1 MKIKKKLKL
10 KQKLTNEI
18 ISSFFNLEDEKVQKL
33 NLDENIFSDTSK
45 KTDREEKINI
55 KGSIESKISDKFLNS
70 FNDKKKFDYSQLQM
84 SSSNSINYSS
94 DTKEETFPIGN
105 LNKSL
110 KKLNNLIPNI
120 SEKITNDNTIK
131 IYSHPRVFN
140 KTYENYLNNILK
152 GLNNKE
158 NELKK
163 KKEMLES
170 ELIKLEN
177 EIYDKQLNIEVIMDK
192 NFQKNIKEKMI
203 KKYEE
208 KFKEKNDK
216 ELLNNI
222 INSQTQKID
231 KNTLFSVV
239 NKYKDENDIKE
250 QKVKEVQK
258 LFEKKDLKTILKE
271 KTFKSKL
278 NNIILGIQMTSKAKS
293 EKFKIDIKN
302 KKYNKKTICENI
314 ILYHEKLKY
323 LHSYQKQIKNKLY
336 MHYLS
341 ILKEG
346 KDTRDEGLAWVIA
359 EIFNLG
365 KKVLMSYMP
374 RYLDEKC
381 VLYLFLKAHLM
392 LKINYIE
399 KKINES
405 KKNFIQK
412 GLIKTTHKK
421 EIKNIKAI
429 NALNMIKEKFFKN
442 NSDITNDKITN
453 IEEERN
459 SLNSTAINNYKSSAL
474 LLKEMKRRLSR
485 SSSLLLKEKPFDY
498 LDDQYDLEYNNNINN
513 NIKFNYSNKNSL
525 KKHQQISFDEYI
537 AYNNE
542 IVKLKKLKEILREEE
557 MKRIFYEFHR
567 NKYSIKYNI
576 DKNNVLSALIGEEN
590 ISSESFIQNKKER
603 QLNEEILRT
612 RLYRKND
619 HIKNIA
625 FINNSFRFNG
635 DNNSFLKSN
644 TNLKPMY
651 NNNISFF

>member
-10 KQKLTNEI
+10 KQKLKNEI
-18 ISSFFNLEDEKVQKL
+18 MSSFFNLEDEKVQKL

-222 INSQTQKID
+222 IN
-231 KNTLFSVV
+231 
-239 NKYKDENDIKE
+239 
-250 QKVKEVQK
+250 
-258 LFEKKDLKTILKE
+258 
-271 KTFKSKL
+271 
-278 NNIILGIQMTSKAKS
+278 
-293 EKFKIDIKN
+293 
-302 KKYNKKTICENI
+302 
-314 ILYHEKLKY
+314 
-323 LHSYQKQIKNKLY
+323 
-336 MHYLS
+336 
-341 ILKEG
+341 
-346 KDTRDEGLAWVIA
+346 
-359 EIFNLG
+359 
-365 KKVLMSYMP
+365 
-374 RYLDEKC
+374 
-381 VLYLFLKAHLM
+381 
-392 LKINYIE
+392 
-399 KKINES
+399 
-405 KKNFIQK
+405 
-412 GLIKTTHKK
+412 
-421 EIKNIKAI
+421 
-429 NALNMIKEKFFKN
+429 
-442 NSDITNDKITN
+442 
-453 IEEERN
+453 
-459 SLNSTAINNYKSSAL
+459 
-474 LLKEMKRRLSR
+474 
-485 SSSLLLKEKPFDY
+485 
-498 LDDQYDLEYNNNINN
+498 
-513 NIKFNYSNKNSL
+513 KNS
-525 KKHQQISFDEYI
+525 
-537 AYNNE
+537 
-542 IVKLKKLKEILREEE
+542 
-557 MKRIFYEFHR
+557 
-567 NKYSIKYNI
+567 
-576 DKNNVLSALIGEEN
+576 
-590 ISSESFIQNKKER
+590 
-603 QLNEEILRT
+603 
-612 RLYRKND
+612 
-619 HIKNIA
+619 
-625 FINNSFRFNG
+625 
-635 DNNSFLKSN
+635 
-644 TNLKPMY
+644 
-651 NNNISFF
+651 